1 MTIGGG
7 DGIGAAERGFVS
19 DTASGALVAADGT
32 VDWWC
37 PQRFDAPPLLTRL
50 LDPAGACIRV
60 GPWAPGR
67 PPLGS
72 QSYRDQTLILVTR
85 LAGPESLVEVEDLL
99 PWGDGAPRGRI
110 IRRVTVLRGPVDV
123 AVEIVPSGDPRDVS
137 VWSEGMAFSG
147 VVVRCGLEFNLTAAP
162 PPAPARR
169 RRRLV
174 GSAVARLD
182 TGEGLVVTLDPTGAR
197 AEPLSVDAAARL
209 AGRTATA
216 WRRYLAGA
224 ELSGPAA
231 ASGWPSL
238 LVLKGLTGA
247 EGAPV
252 SAPVTSLPKVVG
264 GERNADGRVVSPVT
278 AASWALVSAS
288 LGLGEE
294 AEAATRWIASA
305 LDHEPPLPSALAPD
319 AGAPPTEAHLTQ
331 LSGWR
336 GSQPV
341 VAGTNAPDR
350 ISIEPVSAVVAAGA
364 DLTDR
369 AAGADILAHWD
380 RVVVHA
386 DWLADH
392 WDRPEASVW
401 DLGGPRRDWV
411 APRLAARRA
420 LSLAAAS
427 ARRRNPLDLD
437 AAGWQ
442 VAARQVERWLAS
454 KGVDAGG
461 VLRPF
466 AAADGG
472 SAAGLDGGSFR
483 PGGTGAGA
491 EAGAGWTG
499 SLAGGS
505 DAALVRVAA
514 WGPWPPDDVVV
525 RNTIDRIIERNG
537 DGPWIR
543 PWPADLDDGRA
554 GTEPASV
561 TATLWVIRALALAR
575 RWEEAQ
581 ERLDAVLTLAG
592 PLGLLAESVDATTG
606 DALGNRPSAAA
617 HLALIEAALALGRSP
632 A

>member
-1 MTIGGG
+1 M
-7 DGIGAAERGFVS
+7 
-19 DTASGALVAADGT
+19 
-32 VDWWC
+32 
-37 PQRFDAPPLLTRL
+37 
-50 LDPAGACIRV
+50 
-60 GPWAPGR
+60 
-67 PPLGS
+67 
-72 QSYRDQTLILVTR
+72 
-85 LAGPESLVEVEDLL
+85 
-99 PWGDGAPRGRI
+99 
-110 IRRVTVLRGPVDV
+110 
-123 AVEIVPSGDPRDVS
+123 
-137 VWSEGMAFSG
+137 
-147 VVVRCGLEFNLTAAP
+147 
-162 PPAPARR
+162 
-169 RRRLV
+169 
-174 GSAVARLD
+174 
-182 TGEGLVVTLDPTGAR
+182 
-197 AEPLSVDAAARL
+197 
-209 AGRTATA
+209 
-216 WRRYLAGA
+216 
-224 ELSGPAA
+224 
-231 ASGWPSL
+231 
-238 LVLKGLTGA
+238 LKGLTGP

-278 AASWALVSAS
+278 AASWALVSAA

-305 LDHEPPLPSALAPD
+305 LEHEPPLPSALAPD
-319 AGAPPTEAHLTQ
+319 VGAPPTEAHLTQ

-350 ISIEPVSAVVAAGA
+350 ISIEPVAAAVAAGA
-364 DLTDR
+364 ELTDR
-369 AAGADILAHWD
+369 AAGADMLTHWD

-392 WDRPEASVW
+392 WDRPDASVW

-420 LSLAAAS
+420 LWLAAAS

-437 AAGWQ
+437 AAGWH
-442 VAARQVERWLAS
+442 VAGRQIERWLTS
-454 KGVDAGG
+454 TGVDAGG

-466 AAADGG
+466 AATD
-472 SAAGLDGGSFR
+472 AAEA
-483 PGGTGAGA
+483 PAGGTGS
-491 EAGAGWTG
+491 E
-499 SLAGGS
+499 AGGS

-543 PWPADLDDGRA
+543 PWPSDLDDGRA

-561 TATLWVIRALALAR
+561 TATLWVVRALALAR

-592 PLGLLAESVDATTG
+592 PLGLLPESVDATTG
-606 DALGNRPSAAA
+606 VALGNWPSAAA